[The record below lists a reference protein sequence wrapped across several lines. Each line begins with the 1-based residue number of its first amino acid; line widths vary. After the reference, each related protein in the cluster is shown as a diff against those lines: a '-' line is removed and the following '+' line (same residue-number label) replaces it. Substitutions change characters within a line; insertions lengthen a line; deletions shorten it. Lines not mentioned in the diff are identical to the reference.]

1 MMMLDDPEKY
11 VQSMARPL
19 AIIFYLC
26 LQIKCRAMERIVIEV
41 EPKVAL
47 AWRRLTPARKKEI
60 TSRVG
65 VRIGKEV
72 LESSNEEYLAY
83 LNELRTKMSERGLTQ
98 EILDEILN
106 EPS

>member
-1 MMMLDDPEKY
+1 
-11 VQSMARPL
+11 
-19 AIIFYLC
+19 
-26 LQIKCRAMERIVIEV
+26 MERIVIEV

-98 EILDEILN
+98 EMLDEILN